1 VSARRVAEI
10 AENIR
15 TMRTRGAGEIARA
28 AAHGLIIAATESRAT
43 SVQDFVSDLET
54 DAQALLHTRPTAV
67 SLPNAIRF
75 IMYRVKSFAQKALDV
90 ESLRAFTLSV
100 GQNFINS
107 SRMAKEIIGEIG
119 ARRIRDGDVLLTHCN
134 SSATTSIFISAAKM
148 GKKIKVFAT
157 ETRPLYQGHITVK
170 ELTDAGIDVTV
181 MVDSAV
187 RHVMHEVDRVVV
199 GADAVAANGAV
210 VNKIGTSLI
219 ALAAH
224 EAGVRFFVAA
234 ETFKFSPETLI
245 GGLVEIEER
254 SPTELVDEEF
264 LKANPRIS
272 FKNPSFD
279 ITPPEYIDLIITER
293 GVIPP
298 QGAFLVLREEFGW
311 AIGEE
316 APLEHRGVKIAPEEE
331 FQNS

>member
-1 VSARRVAEI
+1 MSVPLGVEEI
-10 AENIR
+10 ADRIR
-15 TMRTRGAGEIARA
+15 TMQIRGAGEIARA
-28 AAHGLIIAATESRAT
+28 AAQGLVIAATESKAT
-43 SVQDFVSDLET
+43 SVQNFVSDLEGA
-54 DAQALLHTRPTAV
+54 AQALLHTRPTAV

-75 IMYRVKSFAQKALDV
+75 IMHRMKSFAQKTVDV
-90 ESLRAFTLSV
+90 ESIRAFTIST
-100 GQNFINS
+100 GQSFINS
-107 SRMAKEIIGEIG
+107 SKMAKEVIGEIG

-148 GKKIKVFAT
+148 GKRIRVFAT
-157 ETRPLYQGHITVK
+157 ETRPLYQGHLTVK

-181 MVDSAV
+181 IVDSAV

-224 EAGVRFFVAA
+224 EASVRFFVAA

-264 LKANPRIS
+264 LKANPKIS

-316 APLEHRGVKIAPEEE
+316 IPFERRGVKIALDEG
-331 FQNS
+331 F